1 MQKLVLQVK
10 RYVWMIPVISLL
22 LALAGCGADRTNER
36 EGTTVEFTVT
46 PMLEVPE
53 ELAALIEENKKDE
66 IRMTY
71 SDGED
76 LYLVRGYGEQ
86 KTGGYS
92 ISVKSCTEDEETIW
106 LDTQLLG
113 PQSQEKI
120 SKDPSYPCLVIKM
133 EMREKEVMIQ

>member
-1 MQKLVLQVK
+1 MK
-10 RYVWMIPVISLL
+10 RYIWMILATGLL
-22 LALAGCGADRTNER
+22 LALAGCEADRTE
-36 EGTTVEFTVT
+36 ESGGTPVEFTVT
-46 PMLEVPE
+46 PMQEVPD
-53 ELAALIEENKKDE
+53 ELADLIEENKKDE

-71 SDGED
+71 ADGED

-113 PQSQEKI
+113 PKNQEEI
-120 SKDPSYPCLVIKM
+120 SKDPSYPCLVINM
-133 EMREKEVMIQ
+133 EKREKAVMIQ